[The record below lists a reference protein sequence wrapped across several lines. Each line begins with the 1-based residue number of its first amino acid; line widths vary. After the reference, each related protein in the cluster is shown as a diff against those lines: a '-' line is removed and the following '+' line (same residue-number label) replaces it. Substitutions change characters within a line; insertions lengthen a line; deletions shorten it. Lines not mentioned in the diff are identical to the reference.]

1 MVPASS
7 WEVPSACQVGGG
19 PRRISGTWNKHSHKK
34 TKHLT
39 NCMQICTN
47 DEIAPNRA
55 ESKSTVWVIAA
66 CITPDKVCW
75 LLPRRAAVLIH
86 CCFNPPSAG
95 GFQGLWLQGVCDRES
110 STTGQA
116 LGRRVRGTAGTVREM
131 VSGSFRGSGDGT
143 GNSLGRAEWTQ
154 RAEHQCNGDREE
166 NKVFGTLCEWAER
179 SLGQGDRNG
188 RVSWILHRDCVWYCE
203 HTGCSP
209 WLLPYSTAL
218 NLCTRA
224 VKGKLRPT

>member
-86 CCFNPPSAG
+86 
-95 GFQGLWLQGVCDRES
+95 R
-110 STTGQA
+110 A
-116 LGRRVRGTAGTVREM
+116 LVD
-131 VSGSFRGSGDGT
+131 S
-143 GNSLGRAEWTQ
+143 
-154 RAEHQCNGDREE
+154 
-166 NKVFGTLCEWAER
+166 
-179 SLGQGDRNG
+179 
-188 RVSWILHRDCVWYCE
+188 RDC
-203 HTGCSP
+203 GCKEFVTEKAA
-209 WLLPYSTAL
+209 LLA
-218 NLCTRA
+218 
-224 VKGKLRPT
+224 KH